1 MKLLD
6 VGVADSVSDLP
17 GEAGGGEEE
26 KEKFST
32 RNPELSL
39 WELTGT
45 GWVIP

>member
-17 GEAGGGEEE
+17 GEAGEEE

-32 RNPELSL
+32 RNSELSL